1 MQKTTMN
8 PINKG
13 IGIGREWNPKSLC
26 PNTAKS
32 RVTVIEGT
40 SIVVAGRELPAC
52 SSKKDL
58 AGPVMRCNE

>member
-13 IGIGREWNPKSLC
+13 IGIGRERNPKSLC
-26 PNTAKS
+26 PNTAKG

-40 SIVVAGRELPAC
+40 SIVAAGRELPAC
-52 SSKKDL
+52 SSKKGR
-58 AGPVMRCNE
+58 AGPDMKCNE